1 MQQLP
6 KLILTISLFLILFP
20 LTSHAL
26 STNCT
31 VIRVIDGDTFH
42 CLPDT
47 TINGAKLHKDGII
60 SVRLRGVDAPEKD
73 QAYGMEAKESLKE
86 LIGRKTVKLDVKDI
100 DRYGRVAAYV
110 FVGFVNV
117 NLEQVKRG
125 LAWAYTEYLDRPY
138 ASEFYDAEK
147 QARKQRL
154 GLWQKANPTPP
165 WEWRRKNRERSIF

>member
-1 MQQLP
+1 MHKQLTKLT

-20 LTSHAL
+20 LTSYAL

-31 VIRVIDGDTFH
+31 VTRVLDGDTFH
-42 CLPDT
+42 CIPDT
-47 TINGAKLHKDGII
+47 VINGAKLHKDGTI
-60 SVRLRGVDAPEKD
+60 SVRLRGVDAPEKRQPSGTD
-73 QAYGMEAKESLKE
+73 AQESLKE
-86 LIGRKTVKLDVKDI
+86 LIGKKTVKLDIKDI

-110 FVGFVNV
+110 FVNGMNV

-154 GLWQKANPTPP
+154 GLWKELNPTPP
-165 WEWRRKNRERSIF
+165 WEWRKKNR

>member
-1 MQQLP
+1 MHKQLT
-6 KLILTISLFLILFP
+6 KLILLISLFLILFP
-20 LTSHAL
+20 FTSHAL
-26 STNCT
+26 STNCA
-31 VIRVIDGDTFH
+31 VKRVLDGDTFH

-47 TINGAKLHKDGII
+47 TINGAKIHKDGTI
-60 SVRLRGVDAPEKD
+60 SVRLRGVDAPEKR
-73 QAYGMEAKESLKE
+73 QPSGMDAKESLKE
-86 LIGRKTVKLDVKDI
+86 LIGKKTVKLDIKDI

-110 FVGFVNV
+110 FVNGMNV

-154 GLWQKANPTPP
+154 GLWKELNPTPP
-165 WEWRRKNRERSIF
+165 WEWRKKNR

>member
-1 MQQLP
+1 MHKQLT

-20 LTSHAL
+20 LTSYAL

-31 VIRVIDGDTFH
+31 VTRVLDGDTFH
-42 CLPDT
+42 CIPDK
-47 TINGAKLHKDGII
+47 TIKGAKLHKDGTVSI
-60 SVRLRGVDAPEKD
+60 RLRGVDAPEKR
-73 QAYGMEAKESLKE
+73 QPSGMDAQESLKE
-86 LIGRKTVKLDVKDI
+86 LLGRKTVKLDVKDI
-100 DRYGRVAAYV
+100 DRYGRVSAYV
-110 FVGFVNV
+110 FVGSLNV

-154 GLWQKANPTPP
+154 GLWKELNPTPP
-165 WEWRRKNRERSIF
+165 WEWRKKNR

>member
-1 MQQLP
+1 MHKQLP

-20 LTSHAL
+20 LTSYAL

-31 VIRVIDGDTFH
+31 VTRVLDGDTFH
-42 CLPDT
+42 CIPDT
-47 TINGAKLHKDGII
+47 VINGAKLHKDGTI
-60 SVRLRGVDAPEKD
+60 SVRLRGVDAPEKR
-73 QAYGMEAKESLKE
+73 QPSGMDAQESLKE
-86 LIGRKTVKLDVKDI
+86 LIGKKTVKLDIKDI

-110 FVGFVNV
+110 FVNGMNV

-154 GLWQKANPTPP
+154 GLWKELNPTPP
-165 WEWRRKNRERSIF
+165 WEWRKKNR

>member
-1 MQQLP
+1 MHKQLP

-20 LTSHAL
+20 LTSYAL

-31 VIRVIDGDTFH
+31 VTRVLDGDTFH
-42 CLPDT
+42 CIPDT
-47 TINGAKLHKDGII
+47 TINGAKIHKDGTI
-60 SVRLRGVDAPEKD
+60 SVRLRGVDAPEKR
-73 QAYGMEAKESLKE
+73 QPSGMDAKESLKE
-86 LIGRKTVKLDVKDI
+86 LIGKKTVKLDIKDI

-110 FVGFVNV
+110 FVNRMNV

-138 ASEFYDAEK
+138 ASEFYDAEN

-154 GLWQKANPTPP
+154 GLWKELNPTPP
-165 WEWRRKNRERSIF
+165 WEWRKKNR

>member
-1 MQQLP
+1 MHKQLT
-6 KLILTISLFLILFP
+6 KLILLISLFLILFP

-31 VIRVIDGDTFH
+31 VTRVLDGDTFH
-42 CLPDT
+42 CIPDT
-47 TINGAKLHKDGII
+47 VINGAKLHKDGTI
-60 SVRLRGVDAPEKD
+60 SVRLRGVDAPEKRQPSGTD
-73 QAYGMEAKESLKE
+73 AQESLKE
-86 LIGRKTVKLDVKDI
+86 LIGRKTVKLDIKDI

-110 FVGFVNV
+110 FVNGMNV

-138 ASEFYDAEK
+138 ASEFYGAEK

-154 GLWQKANPTPP
+154 GLWKELNPTPP
-165 WEWRRKNRERSIF
+165 WEWRKKNR

>member
-1 MQQLP
+1 MHKQLT
-6 KLILTISLFLILFP
+6 KLILLISLFLILFP
-20 LTSHAL
+20 LTSYAL

-31 VIRVIDGDTFH
+31 VTRVIDGDTFH
-42 CLPDT
+42 CIPDT
-47 TINGAKLHKDGII
+47 VINGAKLHKDGTI
-60 SVRLRGVDAPEKD
+60 SVRLRGVDAPEKR
-73 QAYGMEAKESLKE
+73 QPSGMDAQESLKE
-86 LIGRKTVKLDVKDI
+86 LIGKKTVKLDIKDI

-110 FVGFVNV
+110 FVNGMNV

-154 GLWQKANPTPP
+154 GLWKELNPTPP
-165 WEWRRKNRERSIF
+165 WEWRKKNR